1 MDPVT
6 APAIPDGLRLS
17 KWIESRGLCRSTA
30 YRLLRLAEIEPEI
43 GKVEG
48 SRKPA
53 CFLTAVQL
61 QVMDAMVKHL
71 CDGLSIAEVTAMV
84 QAGEILPNPVEDL
97 SPSLAPA
104 LGDRSPSDL
113 GAVHTLSLTE
123 RLQAIR
129 LALDTGAPLSTADVT
144 VLLGARLGG
153 EAVTRGRITARHR
166 GSNVWTLEPSQDG

>member
-1 MDPVT
+1 MDPVA

-30 YRLLRLAEIEPEI
+30 YRLLRLAEIEPDI
-43 GKVEG
+43 RKLDG
-48 SRKPA
+48 SRKSA
-53 CFLTAVQL
+53 SFLTAVQL

-71 CDGLSIAEVTAMV
+71 SGGLSLAEVTAMV
-84 QAGEILPNPVEDL
+84 QDGGILPNQAEDLNLPLASATGDL
-97 SPSLAPA
+97 SPGDLEPAHSLN
-104 LGDRSPSDL
+104 
-113 GAVHTLSLTE
+113 LTE

-153 EAVTRGRITARHR
+153 EVVTRGRITARRR
-166 GSNVWTLEPSQDG
+166 GSNIWTLEPSQDG